1 MANTCINNITF
12 YSNDKEKIE
21 RLFKDFHT
29 AYEIRDEKGYRVSCA
44 YDLIKNMGYD
54 YEGKLEF
61 RKRNYLT
68 NISGEIDIV
77 ELDEG
82 NLYHFEVC
90 TESAWTP
97 NMQMF
102 KELIKEEPYKGIEMV
117 YLSEEE
123 TDDIY
128 VNTDVKGLFYDQR
141 YCVRIYYQDVDDY
154 LFYDDVASVL
164 KQAIA
169 DFPNAG
175 IREDDT
181 IKNIRRKIEPFLTDD
196 ENYTIIEY
204 EKEWYEPSLDE
215 FIEFK
220 KEIKQNADEY
230 LAKQSA

>member
-1 MANTCINNITF
+1 MAEYCLNHIKF
-12 YSNDKEKIE
+12 YSTDEEKIK
-21 RLFKDFHT
+21 RLCSELNKNLDH
-29 AYEIRDEKGYRVSCA
+29 YCLYII
-44 YDLIKNMGYD
+44 IKNMGYD
-54 YEGKLEF
+54 YLKKVVVDCRDTIEKMDKEVETKIVNGK
-61 RKRNYLT
+61 T
-68 NISGEIDIV
+68 
-77 ELDEG
+77 
-82 NLYHFEVC
+82 LYYFEVC

-102 KELIKEEPYKGIEMV
+102 KELIKEEPYKGIKMV

-141 YCVRIYYQDVDDY
+141 YCVRMYYQDVDDY
-154 LFYDDVASVL
+154 LFYDDVASIV
-164 KQAIA
+164 KRAIA

-196 ENYTIIEY
+196 ESYTIIEY

-230 LAKQSA
+230 LEKKKSA

>member
-1 MANTCINNITF
+1 MAEYCLNHITF
-12 YSNDKEKIE
+12 YSTDEEKIK
-21 RLFKDFHT
+21 RLCSELNKNLDHYSF
-29 AYEIRDEKGYRVSCA
+29 YSI
-44 YDLIKNMGYD
+44 IKNMGYD
-54 YEGKLEF
+54 YLKKVVVDCRDTIERMDKEVE
-61 RKRNYLT
+61 T
-68 NISGEIDIV
+68 NIVNGKT
-77 ELDEG
+77 
-82 NLYHFEVC
+82 LYHFEVC